1 MWAICGAG
9 LLALAGAGCGG
20 NGLNGPEDMLPSH
33 PLDDGHLSGC
43 SADDDCNDGNK
54 CHTYHCNIVTHACA
68 NTDVQCSSTDPCNT
82 SACDPSSGTCALM
95 GANDGATCTDPT
107 SGSDGTCLA
116 GTCKPLPN
124 CDNSQNTFLSL
135 QCSNDS
141 LRYDD
146 NNNDPNGGFF
156 DATNQ
161 TSDYSCAKGETS
173 GEVGYPFFTTVGGPV
188 TVTLHV
194 TNPNDPASPDM
205 AGADP
210 DLDLIILDGACTEK
224 AACMNPAIAGGGF
237 QGITAGTGTETVT
250 FTAAANHNYFIVVD
264 GKAGAVADY
273 HVEVVACGNC
283 QPKPSTTLACG
294 MSVAVSGDTSTGM
307 STLSSYMCTDS
318 AGTMSTVMAP
328 GNEQV
333 FMFNTVAPQV
343 QNVKATVTAAS
354 GPFDIFALP
363 NDLNGQCDP
372 TACVGSTV
380 VATASNGTGSLTFA
394 ADPGFSASS
403 SYWVVV
409 DTPTAGANATFGL
422 QFDCLPYCTNDSFT
436 DVLTC
441 DSPTTRQVS
450 GNNGNT
456 GSTNQN
462 TAWGPN
468 PTTAPCSGLSNLDG
482 PEYVYLFNTPA
493 ITNPSAQYTV
503 SLASTDATHPPLSL
517 IILKAGS
524 TAPTSCDPQLA
535 CANTTGT
542 YTTNGTTPANVTLT
556 ADGAG
561 TNYYYIAVDG
571 PSTSVGG
578 FALNITGVDST
589 AICP

>member
-1 MWAICGAG
+1 MKCTMWAICGAG

-237 QGITAGTGTETVT
+237 QGITAGTGLERHRLADVRRRSRLRR
-250 FTAAANHNYFIVVD
+250 VVELLGGRRYAD
-264 GKAGAVADY
+264 RRRQRHLRPAVRLPAILHQRFVHRRADVRRADHAPGERPQRQHRLDEPEHRLGPEPDHCAVQRPLEPRRPRVRLPLQHAGDHQPERAVHRLARVDRRHASAAVAD
-273 HVEVVACGNC
+273 H
-283 QPKPSTTLACG
+283 
-294 MSVAVSGDTSTGM
+294 
-307 STLSSYMCTDS
+307 
-318 AGTMSTVMAP
+318 
-328 GNEQV
+328 
-333 FMFNTVAPQV
+333 PQ
-343 QNVKATVTAAS
+343 
-354 GPFDIFALP
+354 G
-363 NDLNGQCDP
+363 
-372 TACVGSTV
+372 
-380 VATASNGTGSLTFA
+380 
-394 ADPGFSASS
+394 
-403 SYWVVV
+403 
-409 DTPTAGANATFGL
+409 
-422 QFDCLPYCTNDSFT
+422 
-436 DVLTC
+436 
-441 DSPTTRQVS
+441 R
-450 GNNGNT
+450 
-456 GSTNQN
+456 
-462 TAWGPN
+462 
-468 PTTAPCSGLSNLDG
+468 LDG
-482 PEYVYLFNTPA
+482 A
-493 ITNPSAQYTV
+493 
-503 SLASTDATHPPLSL
+503 D
-517 IILKAGS
+517 
-524 TAPTSCDPQLA
+524 QLR
-535 CANTTGT
+535 
-542 YTTNGTTPANVTLT
+542 
-556 ADGAG
+556 
-561 TNYYYIAVDG
+561 
-571 PSTSVGG
+571 S
-578 FALNITGVDST
+578 
-589 AICP
+589 